1 MWTYKQLE
9 AVYWIAQLGGFGAAA
24 EHLHTTQ
31 SAISRRVRE
40 LEEQLNTSLFDRTA
54 RSAVLTDKGQELV
67 ALAGQL
73 LAQRDAAMEQF
84 AHSDV
89 VQRRVR
95 IGVTELT
102 AMTWLSQWVTLI
114 ERHYPKLELIPCV
127 DASVNLHREL
137 LQDRLDLIVVPDA
150 FSDAGVLSTPL
161 GAVDNVWAA
170 KPGLVSVA
178 KPLHPL
184 ELAQYRRITQGE
196 RSGSGS
202 YYARWMQLYGL
213 QSKAELETSNLLALI
228 GLLNVGAGVG
238 YVPRKCL
245 EQFFRSGYLQ
255 EIALTDPLPA
265 MRYAVLQSSH
275 KYSALIAALAM
286 LGQSCC
292 DFSSL
297 FQRGGD
303 DGLSTGNH
311 LLV

>member
-9 AVYWIAQLGGFGAAA
+9 AVYWIHQLGGFGAAA
-24 EHLHTTQ
+24 EQLHTTQ
-31 SAISRRVRE
+31 SAISRRVHE
-40 LEEQLNTSLFDRTA
+40 LEEQLNTKLFDRTA
-54 RSAVLTDKGQELV
+54 RSACLTEKGQELV

-73 LAQRDAAMEQF
+73 LAQRDAAIEQF
-84 AHSDV
+84 VQSDV

-102 AMTWLSQWVTLI
+102 AMTWLSQWVRMI
-114 ERHYPKLELIPCV
+114 ERHYPKLELVPCV
-127 DASVNLHREL
+127 DTSANLHREL
-137 LQDRLDLIVVPDA
+137 LQDRLDLIAVPDA
-150 FSDAGVLSTPL
+150 FADAGVLATPL
-161 GAVDNVWAA
+161 GDVDNVWAA
-170 KPGLVSVA
+170 KPGLVNQS

-213 QSKAELETSNLLALI
+213 HGKAEFETSNLLALI
-228 GLLNVGAGVG
+228 GLLNIGAGVG
-238 YVPRKCL
+238 YVPRMCL
-245 EQFFRSGYLQ
+245 DQFFRSGYLQ
-255 EIALTDPLPA
+255 EIQLTDPLPP
-265 MRYAVLQSSH
+265 MRYAVLQSSANR
-275 KYSALIAALAM
+275 SALIAAIAM

-297 FQRGGD
+297 FQRGD
-303 DGLSTGNH
+303 EAQSTGNH